1 MITVKFLGG
10 AKKSFS
16 TPSLSVEKD
25 ELTVQQLLDYLIL
38 KKPEKTP
45 ELDTANILVA
55 INGADSSVMGGK
67 SAILHSGDIVS
78 IIPVIHGGSPR
89 VQFKIGSYNV
99 EVFSLSANK
108 NMDTEYLDN
117 LRKQFP
123 KLTLQAISKNFIL
136 NKSHIQKI
144 LFISI
149 HAKKQNIMLSKKIE
163 TDILMRF
170 AGTNQISQA
179 IKQIG
184 LNKKNSF
191 FVIAFGH
198 KSSLDKLHLSLK
210 PQFDSKFF
218 SKNNEKFLIK
228 EFKITKKQIQSI
240 DTKTPLEDILTE
252 RAAVLF

>member
-1 MITVKFLGG
+1 MITVKLLGG

-16 TPSLSVEKD
+16 TDSLSVEKD

-55 INGADSSVMGGK
+55 INGSDSSVMGGK
-67 SAILHSGDIVS
+67 SAILHSGDVVS

-89 VQFKIGSYNV
+89 VKFKIGTYNI
-99 EVFSLSANK
+99 EIFSLIPQK
-108 NMDTEYLDN
+108 NIDIHYLDN

-123 KLTLQAISKNFIL
+123 KLTLQAISKKFIL

-144 LFISI
+144 LFISMQ
-149 HAKKQNIMLSKKIE
+149 AKKQNILLSKKIE

-179 IKQIG
+179 ILQIG

-191 FVIAFGH
+191 FIIAFGT
-198 KSSLDKLHLSLK
+198 KSSLDKLHSSLK

-218 SKNNEKFLIK
+218 SKSNEKFLIK
-228 EFKITKKQIQSI
+228 EFKITKKQLQTI
-240 DTKTPLEDILTE
+240 DTKTPLEDILVE
-252 RAAVLF
+252 RATVLF